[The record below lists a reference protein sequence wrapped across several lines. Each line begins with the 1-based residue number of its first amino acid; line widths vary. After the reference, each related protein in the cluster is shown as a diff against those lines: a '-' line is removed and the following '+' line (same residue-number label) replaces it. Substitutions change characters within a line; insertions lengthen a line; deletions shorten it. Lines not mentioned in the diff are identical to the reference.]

1 MVQVALQRRHLGARQ
16 PVRNIDHVRGYRSG
30 VINAIID
37 ALRVQRFI
45 PGPGLLAA
53 ETPGGTVV
61 AIRPQPITIP
71 AAHPFR
77 LGCSISGSTMSVSAG
92 SVRFHGIGTA
102 HVVAT
107 EIECAMSPMWVC
119 VQVSRSSLTA
129 SIVALSSEPD
139 SDYVN
144 MYLPLCVVE
153 SVGDASWRISTIC
166 HEGDFD
172 FDLPLR

>member
-1 MVQVALQRRHLGARQ
+1 MGAPK
-16 PVRNIDHVRGYRSG
+16 PVTIIDHVHGYRSG
-30 VINAIID
+30 VINALVD
-37 ALRVQRFI
+37 AVRSLRII
-45 PGPGLLAA
+45 PGPGILTA
-53 ETPGGTVV
+53 ETPGGTIIELGRGSVSSSSE
-61 AIRPQPITIP
+61 R
-71 AAHPFR
+71 PFR
-77 LGCSISGSTMSVSAG
+77 LQCSISGSTLSVSAG

-166 HEGDFD
+166 HEGDFN

>member
-1 MVQVALQRRHLGARQ
+1 
-16 PVRNIDHVRGYRSG
+16 VRNIDHVRGYRSG

-53 ETPGGTVV
+53 ETPGGTIIKLGRGSVSSSSE
-61 AIRPQPITIP
+61 R
-71 AAHPFR
+71 PFR
-77 LGCSISGSTMSVSAG
+77 LQCSISGSTLSVSAG

-129 SIVALSSEPD
+129 SIVALSSEPE

-144 MYLPLCVVE
+144 MYLPLCIVE
-153 SVGDASWRISTIC
+153 GVGDAAWRISKIC